1 MLRGAGR
8 TTWNWLWGLW
18 GRPLLPEEGAR
29 EGEGERR
36 EEEATEEGRG
46 AGVEEGLGID
56 EQVLVVEE
64 GGLAAV
70 EDVELVVGV
79 AVVSEGLDG
88 RERV

>member
-1 MLRGAGR
+1 MRRERGRGGDAGR
-8 TTWNWLWGLW
+8 
-18 GRPLLPEEGAR
+18 
-29 EGEGERR
+29 
-36 EEEATEEGRG
+36 
-46 AGVEEGLGID
+46 GID